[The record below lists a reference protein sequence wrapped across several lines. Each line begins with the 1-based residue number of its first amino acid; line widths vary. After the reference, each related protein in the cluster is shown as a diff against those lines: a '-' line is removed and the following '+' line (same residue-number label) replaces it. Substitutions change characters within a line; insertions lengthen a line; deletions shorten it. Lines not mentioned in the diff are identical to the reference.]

1 MHRRLLAVLVP
12 LAVLLVAALGV
23 PLSVTVAEREMQE
36 TYVDRLNDVGRF
48 ASLAETALSTGRTEA
63 LHQELA
69 RYRELY
75 GIPAAVIDTS
85 GTVLLGP
92 AGAYQEAARAEP
104 ALPRIVTAALAGAR
118 SEPSGEWAPWDDS
131 ALVVAEPVGRDSEVV
146 GAVVTISDL
155 SKTRCRILVRW
166 ARLAGL
172 GLLPLIALVAVAW
185 PVSAWVLRPV
195 RELDAASSRISQGD
209 LTTRADAEAGPV
221 ELRRLA
227 GSFNTMMDAV
237 ENAVQRQRA
246 FVSDASHQLRNP
258 LTSLRLAVE
267 SLEPH
272 LRADGDGRQVYDVAV
287 DELRAM
293 QRMLNSLQASARME
307 SIRTASPVDLDAVLA
322 TRVDRWRALTA
333 TAGQTLRVDVPPGLR
348 LLEPSGGLGS
358 ILDELISNAL
368 RLSNAKVVEVTARV
382 VPGGAGGGP
391 GDGGHVGHGGGA
403 GAGRDGG
410 VCARHGGG
418 EGVGHG
424 GGAGVG
430 HVGVCAGHGGGAGA
444 GHVGG
449 DCVGHGG
456 GADDGHG
463 DASAAGGVV
472 AIAVRDD
479 GQGIDAS
486 ERAQA
491 IQRFWRS
498 PRHQNVPGTGLGLAI
513 CADLVGAAGGE
524 LRLEDG
530 LPRPDGSGHGFA
542 AVVALPVVPRVASSS
557 M

>member
-1 MHRRLLAVLVP
+1 VHRRLLIVLVP

-23 PLSVTVAEREMQE
+23 PLAATVAEREIQE

-63 LHQELA
+63 LQRELA
-69 RYRELY
+69 RYHELY
-75 GIPAAVIDTS
+75 GIPVAVIDTS

-92 AGAYQEAARAEP
+92 TGAYEEAARGEP
-104 ALPRIVTAALAGAR
+104 TLPRTVTAALAGAR
-118 SEPSGEWAPWDDS
+118 PEPSGKWAPWDDS

-155 SKTRCRILVRW
+155 SKTRRHILLRW
-166 ARLAGL
+166 AQLALL

-195 RELDAASSRISQGD
+195 RELDAASSRISLGD
-209 LTTRADAEAGPV
+209 LTIRADAEAGPV

-272 LRADGDGRQVYDVAV
+272 LRAAGGGREVYDVAV
-287 DELRAM
+287 DELKAM

-307 SIRTASPVDLDAVLA
+307 SIRTTSPVDLDAVLV

-333 TAGQTLRVDVPPGLR
+333 TAGQTLAVDVPPGLR
-348 LLEPSGGLGS
+348 LLEPTGGLGS

-368 RLSNAKVVEVTARV
+368 RLSDAGAVEVTARV
-382 VPGGAGGGP
+382 VPDDAGAGAGGG
-391 GDGGHVGHGGGA
+391 GGHGGGL
-403 GAGRDGG
+403 GPGGG
-410 VCARHGGG
+410 VWPSGGSGPGGG
-418 EGVGHG
+418 GGHG
-424 GGAGVG
+424 GGGPGSGVWP
-430 HVGVCAGHGGGAGA
+430 GGGG
-444 GHVGG
+444 
-449 DCVGHGG
+449 
-456 GADDGHG
+456 GHG
-463 DASAAGGVV
+463 DVSGVEGVV
-472 AIAVRDD
+472 TITVSDD

-491 IQRFWRS
+491 LQRFWRS
-498 PRHQNVPGTGLGLAI
+498 PRHQNVTGTGLGLAI

-524 LRLEDG
+524 LRLEEG
-530 LPRPDGSGHGFA
+530 LPRPDGTGHGFA
-542 AVVALPVVPRVASSS
+542 AVITLPAVPRVPSSDALAPS
-557 M
+557 PV

>member
-1 MHRRLLAVLVP
+1 MLVVLVP
-12 LAVLLVAALGV
+12 LAVLLIAALGV

-36 TYVDRLNDVGRF
+36 VYVDRLNDIGRF

-63 LHQELA
+63 LHQELT
-69 RYRELY
+69 RYHDLY
-75 GIPAAVIDTS
+75 GIPVAVIDTS

-92 AGAYQEAARAEP
+92 AGAYQQAARSEP

-118 SEPSGEWAPWDDS
+118 SEPSAEWAPWHDS

-155 SKTRCRILVRW
+155 SAARDRILVRW
-166 ARLAGL
+166 AQLAAL
-172 GLLPLIALVAVAW
+172 GLLPLIALIAVAW

-195 RELDAASSRISQGD
+195 RELDAATARISRGD

-272 LRADGDGRQVYDVAV
+272 LPAAGNGRQVYEVAV
-287 DELRAM
+287 DELKAM

-307 SIRTASPVDLDAVLA
+307 SMRTASPVDLDAVLA

-333 TAGQTLRVDVPPGLR
+333 TAGQTLAVDVPPGLR
-348 LLEPSGGLGS
+348 LLEPPGGLGS
-358 ILDELISNAL
+358 VLDELISNAL
-368 RLSNAKVVEVTARV
+368 RLSDARVVEVSARA
-382 VPGGAGGGP
+382 VP
-391 GDGGHVGHGGGA
+391 A
-403 GAGRDGG
+403 GAG
-410 VCARHGGG
+410 
-418 EGVGHG
+418 
-424 GGAGVG
+424 
-430 HVGVCAGHGGGAGA
+430 
-444 GHVGG
+444 
-449 DCVGHGG
+449 
-456 GADDGHG
+456 
-463 DASAAGGVV
+463 DATGVV
-472 AIAVRDD
+472 TVAVRDD
-479 GQGIDAS
+479 GRGLDAA
-486 ERAQA
+486 ERTKALR
-491 IQRFWRS
+491 RFWRS

-513 CADLVGAAGGE
+513 CADLVKAAGGE
-524 LRLEDG
+524 LRLADG

-542 AVVALPVVPRVASSS
+542 AVVVLPIVPRVASSS
-557 M
+557 DAPAPLPV

>member
-1 MHRRLLAVLVP
+1 MHRRLLVVLVP

-63 LHQELA
+63 LQQELA
-69 RYRELY
+69 RYHALY
-75 GIPAAVIDTS
+75 GIPVAVIDTS

-92 AGAYQEAARAEP
+92 VDAYQRAARGEP
-104 ALPRIVTAALAGAR
+104 ALSRVVTAALAGAR
-118 SEPSGEWAPWDDS
+118 PEPFGEWAPWDDS

-155 SKTRCRILVRW
+155 SKTRQRILVRW
-166 ARLAGL
+166 AQLAGL
-172 GLLPLIALVAVAW
+172 GLLPLVALVAVAW

-209 LTTRADAEAGPV
+209 LTIRADAEAGPV

-272 LRADGDGRQVYDVAV
+272 LGVGGGRQVYDVAV
-287 DELRAM
+287 DEVKAM

-333 TAGQTLRVDVPPGLR
+333 TAGQTLAVDVPGGLWV
-348 LLEPSGGLGS
+348 LEPTGGLGS

-368 RLSNAKVVEVTARV
+368 RLSDAGVVEVSARV
-382 VPGGAGGGP
+382 VHEEAGTGS
-391 GDGGHVGHGGGA
+391 
-403 GAGRDGG
+403 G
-410 VCARHGGG
+410 VSSTSS
-418 EGVGHG
+418 V
-424 GGAGVG
+424 
-430 HVGVCAGHGGGAGA
+430 
-444 GHVGG
+444 
-449 DCVGHGG
+449 
-456 GADDGHG
+456 
-463 DASAAGGVV
+463 SSTSGVV
-472 AIAVRDD
+472 TIVVRDD
-479 GQGIDAS
+479 GQGIEAS
-486 ERAQA
+486 ERTQA
-491 IQRFWRS
+491 LRRFWRA
-498 PRHQNVPGTGLGLAI
+498 PRHQNISGTGLGLAI

-524 LRLEDG
+524 LRLADG

-542 AVVALPVVPRVASSS
+542 AVVALPVAQPDTPKPS
-557 M
+557 

>member
-1 MHRRLLAVLVP
+1 MHRRLLVVLVP

-63 LHQELA
+63 LQQELA
-69 RYRELY
+69 RYHELY
-75 GIPAAVIDTS
+75 GIPVAVIDTS

-92 AGAYQEAARAEP
+92 AGAYQAAARAEP

-118 SEPSGEWAPWDDS
+118 PEPSGKWAPWDDS

-155 SKTRCRILVRW
+155 SKTRHRILVRW
-166 ARLAGL
+166 AQLAGL

-185 PVSAWVLRPV
+185 PVSVWVLRPV
-195 RELDAASSRISQGD
+195 RELDAASSRISLGD
-209 LTTRADAEAGPV
+209 LTIRADAEAGPV

-227 GSFNTMMDAV
+227 ESFNTMMDAV
-237 ENAVQRQRA
+237 ENAVERQRA

-272 LRADGDGRQVYDVAV
+272 LRASGNGRQVYDVAV
-287 DELRAM
+287 DELKAM
-293 QRMLNSLQASARME
+293 QRLLNSLQASARME

-333 TAGQTLRVDVPPGLR
+333 TAGQTLAVDVPPGLR
-348 LLEPSGGLGS
+348 LLEPPGGLGS

-368 RLSNAKVVEVTARV
+368 RLSDAKVVEVTARV
-382 VPGGAGGGP
+382 VRDGVDAVPDGVDAVPDDAGAGGL
-391 GDGGHVGHGGGA
+391 VT
-403 GAGRDGG
+403 
-410 VCARHGGG
+410 
-418 EGVGHG
+418 
-424 GGAGVG
+424 
-430 HVGVCAGHGGGAGA
+430 
-444 GHVGG
+444 
-449 DCVGHGG
+449 
-456 GADDGHG
+456 
-463 DASAAGGVV
+463 
-472 AIAVRDD
+472 IAVRDD

-491 IQRFWRS
+491 LRRFWRS

-530 LPRPDGSGHGFA
+530 LPRSDGSGHGLA
-542 AVVALPVVPRVASSS
+542 AVVALPVVPQMESSS
-557 M
+557 GAPAPSPA

>member
-1 MHRRLLAVLVP
+1 MFRAQRGGNPRP
-12 LAVLLVAALGV
+12 LG
-23 PLSVTVAEREMQE
+23 RG
-36 TYVDRLNDVGRF
+36 DRQ
-48 ASLAETALSTGRTEA
+48 
-63 LHQELA
+63 HQ
-69 RYRELY
+69 LY

-104 ALPRIVTAALAGAR
+104 AVPRIVTAALAGAR

-155 SKTRCRILVRW
+155 SQTRGHILVRW
-166 ARLAGL
+166 VQLAAL

-195 RELDAASSRISQGD
+195 RELDAASARISRGD
-209 LTTRADAEAGPV
+209 LTIRADAEAGPV

-272 LRADGDGRQVYDVAV
+272 LRPAGDGRQLYDVAV
-287 DELRAM
+287 DELKAM
-293 QRMLNSLQASARME
+293 RRMLNSLQASARME

-322 TRVDRWRALTA
+322 TRVNRWRALTA
-333 TAGQTLRVDVPPGLR
+333 AAGQTLVVEVPPGLR
-348 LLEPSGGLGS
+348 LLEPPGGLGS
-358 ILDELISNAL
+358 VLDELISNAL
-368 RLSNAKVVEVTARV
+368 RLSGSQTVQVTARLSPAAPDAA
-382 VPGGAGGGP
+382 PGDAARAGGL
-391 GDGGHVGHGGGA
+391 VT
-403 GAGRDGG
+403 
-410 VCARHGGG
+410 
-418 EGVGHG
+418 
-424 GGAGVG
+424 
-430 HVGVCAGHGGGAGA
+430 
-444 GHVGG
+444 
-449 DCVGHGG
+449 
-456 GADDGHG
+456 
-463 DASAAGGVV
+463 
-472 AIAVRDD
+472 IAVRDD
-479 GQGIDAS
+479 GQGIDVA

-491 IQRFWRS
+491 LGRFWRS
-498 PRHQNVPGTGLGLAI
+498 PRHQNVSGTGLGLAI

-542 AVVALPVVPRVASSS
+542 AVVALPVAAREAAADAASPV
-557 M
+557 

>member
-1 MHRRLLAVLVP
+1 MHRRLLIVLVP

-63 LHQELA
+63 LQLELE
-69 RYRELY
+69 RYHELY

-92 AGAYQEAARAEP
+92 AAAYREAARAEP
-104 ALPRIVTAALAGAR
+104 ALPRIVTAALAGTR
-118 SEPSGEWAPWDDS
+118 SEPSTEWAPWDDS

-155 SKTRCRILVRW
+155 SKTRHRILIRW
-166 ARLAGL
+166 AWLAGL

-195 RELDAASSRISQGD
+195 RELDEASSRISQGD
-209 LTTRADAEAGPV
+209 FTIRADAEAGPV

-227 GSFNTMMDAV
+227 ESFNTMMDAV
-237 ENAVQRQRA
+237 ENAVRRQRA

-272 LRADGDGRQVYDVAV
+272 LRADDTGRQMYKVAV
-287 DELRAM
+287 DELKAM
-293 QRMLNSLQASARME
+293 QRMLNSLQASARLE
-307 SIRTASPVDLDAVLA
+307 SIRTTSPVDLDAVLA

-333 TAGQTLRVDVPPGLR
+333 TAGQTLTVDVPPGLR
-348 LLEPSGGLGS
+348 MLEPTGGLGS

-368 RLSNAKVVEVTARV
+368 RLSDARVVEVSARI
-382 VPGGAGGGP
+382 VPGE
-391 GDGGHVGHGGGA
+391 
-403 GAGRDGG
+403 
-410 VCARHGGG
+410 G
-418 EGVGHG
+418 ETRN
-424 GGAGVG
+424 
-430 HVGVCAGHGGGAGA
+430 
-444 GHVGG
+444 
-449 DCVGHGG
+449 
-456 GADDGHG
+456 G
-463 DASAAGGVV
+463 DASGTGARVM
-472 AIAVRDD
+472 IAVRDD
-479 GQGIDAS
+479 GQGIDPA

-491 IQRFWRS
+491 LQRFWRS

-524 LRLEDG
+524 LRLEEG
-530 LPRPDGSGHGFA
+530 LPRPDGSGYGFA
-542 AVVALPVVPRVASSS
+542 AVITLPAVPREAASDAPDPPSD
-557 M
+557 

>member
-63 LHQELA
+63 LHRELA
-69 RYRELY
+69 HYHELY

-92 AGAYQEAARAEP
+92 AGAYQRAAGAEP

-146 GAVVTISDL
+146 GTVVTISDL
-155 SKTRCRILVRW
+155 SKTRYRILVRW
-166 ARLAGL
+166 AQLAAL
-172 GLLPLIALVAVAW
+172 GLLPLVALVAVAW

-195 RELDAASSRISQGD
+195 RELDAASSRISRGD
-209 LTTRADAEAGPV
+209 LTIRADAEAGPV

-227 GSFNTMMDAV
+227 ESFNTMMDAV

-272 LRADGDGRQVYDVAV
+272 LRASGDGRQVYDMAV
-287 DELRAM
+287 DELKAM
-293 QRMLNSLQASARME
+293 QRLLNSLQASARME

-322 TRVDRWRALTA
+322 TRVNRWRALTA
-333 TAGQTLRVDVPPGLR
+333 TAGQTLTVDVPPGLR
-348 LLEPSGGLGS
+348 LLEPPGGLGS
-358 ILDELISNAL
+358 VLDELISNAL
-368 RLSNAKVVEVTARV
+368 RLSDARAVEVTARV
-382 VPGGAGGGP
+382 ASGGVNAARVASGGTNTAAWLVSGGTNAGPVTASAGPRNVTAGTGPGGAATGTGP
-391 GDGGHVGHGGGA
+391 GDT
-403 GAGRDGG
+403 
-410 VCARHGGG
+410 
-418 EGVGHG
+418 
-424 GGAGVG
+424 
-430 HVGVCAGHGGGAGA
+430 
-444 GHVGG
+444 
-449 DCVGHGG
+449 
-456 GADDGHG
+456 
-463 DASAAGGVV
+463 SAAGDVV
-472 AIAVRDD
+472 VIAVRDD
-479 GQGIDAS
+479 GQGIDES

-491 IQRFWRS
+491 LRRFWRS
-498 PRHQNVPGTGLGLAI
+498 PRHQNVSGTGLGLAI

-542 AVVALPVVPRVASSS
+542 AVVRLPVVPRAASSS
-557 M
+557 GTVEPSQV

>member
-1 MHRRLLAVLVP
+1 MHRRLLVVLVP

-23 PLSVTVAEREMQE
+23 PLSITVAEREMQE

-48 ASLAETALSTGRTEA
+48 ASLAETALTTGRTEA
-63 LHQELA
+63 LQQELA
-69 RYRELY
+69 RYHDLY
-75 GIPAAVIDTS
+75 GIPVAVIDTS
-85 GTVLLGP
+85 GAVLLGP
-92 AGAYQEAARAEP
+92 TRAYQEAARGEP

-118 SEPSGEWAPWDDS
+118 PEPSGEWAPWAGS
-131 ALVVAEPVGRDSEVV
+131 ALVVAEPVGRDSEVI

-155 SKTRCRILVRW
+155 SKTRHRILLRW
-166 ARLAGL
+166 AQLAGL
-172 GLLPLIALVAVAW
+172 GLLPLVALVAVAW

-209 LTTRADAEAGPV
+209 LTIRADAEAGPV

-227 GSFNTMMDAV
+227 ESFNTMMDAV

-272 LRADGDGRQVYDVAV
+272 LRAAGNGRQVFDVAV
-287 DELRAM
+287 DELKAM
-293 QRMLNSLQASARME
+293 QRLLNSLQASARME

-333 TAGQTLRVDVPPGLR
+333 TAGQTLTVDVPPGLR
-348 LLEPSGGLGS
+348 LLEPTGGLGS

-368 RLSNAKVVEVTARV
+368 RLSDAQVVEVA
-382 VPGGAGGGP
+382 
-391 GDGGHVGHGGGA
+391 
-403 GAGRDGG
+403 
-410 VCARHGGG
+410 
-418 EGVGHG
+418 
-424 GGAGVG
+424 AGV
-430 HVGVCAGHGGGAGA
+430 ATHGAE
-444 GHVGG
+444 
-449 DCVGHGG
+449 
-456 GADDGHG
+456 ADPP
-463 DASAAGGVV
+463 AVV
-472 AIAVRDD
+472 TIVVRDD

-491 IQRFWRS
+491 LRRFWRS
-498 PRHQNVPGTGLGLAI
+498 PRHQNVSGTGLGLAI

-524 LRLEDG
+524 LRLEEG

-542 AVVALPVVPRVASSS
+542 AVVALPVVPHVTSSPGTPAPS
-557 M
+557 PS

>member
-23 PLSVTVAEREMQE
+23 PLSVSVAEREMQE

-75 GIPAAVIDTS
+75 GIPVAVIDPS
-85 GTVLLGP
+85 GAVLLGP

-287 DELRAM
+287 DELKAM

-307 SIRTASPVDLDAVLA
+307 SIRTVSPVDLDAVLA

-333 TAGQTLRVDVPPGLR
+333 TAGQTLTVDVPPGLR

-368 RLSNAKVVEVTARV
+368 RLSDAQVVEVTARA
-382 VPGGAGGGP
+382 VP
-391 GDGGHVGHGGGA
+391 GGHVG
-403 GAGRDGG
+403 
-410 VCARHGGG
+410 
-418 EGVGHG
+418 
-424 GGAGVG
+424 
-430 HVGVCAGHGGGAGA
+430 GVCAGHGGGAGA
-444 GHVGG
+444 GHGGGVCVGHG
-449 DCVGHGG
+449 GGEGAGHGGGVCVGHGG
-456 GADDGHG
+456 GARAGHG

-472 AIAVRDD
+472 TIAVRDN
-479 GQGIDAS
+479 GQGMDAS

-524 LRLEDG
+524 LRLEEG

-557 M
+557 V

>member
-1 MHRRLLAVLVP
+1 MHRRLLVVLVP

-63 LHQELA
+63 LHQELT
-69 RYRELY
+69 RYHELY
-75 GIPAAVIDTS
+75 GIPVALIDTS
-85 GTVLLGP
+85 GAVLLGP
-92 AGAYQEAARAEP
+92 AGPYEEAARTEP
-104 ALPRIVTAALAGAR
+104 ALVRIVTAALAGAR
-118 SEPSGEWAPWDDS
+118 SEPSGEWAPWADS

-146 GAVVTISDL
+146 GAVVAISDL
-155 SKTRCRILVRW
+155 SETRSRILVRW

-172 GLLPLIALVAVAW
+172 GLLPLLALAAVAW

-195 RELDAASSRISQGD
+195 RELDAATSRISEGD

-227 GSFNTMMDAV
+227 ASFNTMMDAV

-267 SLEPH
+267 SLAPH
-272 LRADGDGRQVYDVAV
+272 LSPGGRPVFDVAV
-287 DELRAM
+287 DELKAM

-307 SIRTASPVDLDAVLA
+307 SMRTASPVDLDEVLA
-322 TRVDRWRALTA
+322 TRVERWRALTA
-333 TAGQTLRVDVPPGLR
+333 SAGQTLAVDVPPGLR
-348 LLEPSGGLGS
+348 LLEPPGGLGS
-358 ILDELISNAL
+358 VLDELISNAL
-368 RLSNAKVVEVTARV
+368 RLS
-382 VPGGAGGGP
+382 
-391 GDGGHVGHGGGA
+391 GA
-403 GAGRDGG
+403 GA
-410 VCARHGGG
+410 VA
-418 EGVGHG
+418 V
-424 GGAGVG
+424 
-430 HVGVCAGHGGGAGA
+430 
-444 GHVGG
+444 
-449 DCVGHGG
+449 
-456 GADDGHG
+456 
-463 DASAAGGVV
+463 SATAATDVV

-479 GQGIDAS
+479 GQGLSVD
-486 ERAQA
+486 ERTKALR
-491 IQRFWRS
+491 RFWRS

-513 CADLVGAAGGE
+513 CADLVGAAGGQ

-542 AVVALPVVPRVASSS
+542 AVVALPVVDA
-557 M
+557 

>member
-63 LHQELA
+63 LHQELTHYH
-69 RYRELY
+69 RLY
-75 GIPAAVIDTS
+75 GIPVAVIDMS

-92 AGAYQEAARAEP
+92 AGAYREAARAEP

-118 SEPSGEWAPWDDS
+118 SEPSWEWAPWDDS

-146 GAVVTISDL
+146 GTVVTISDL
-155 SKTRCRILVRW
+155 SRTRHRILVRW
-166 ARLAGL
+166 AQLAGL
-172 GLLPLIALVAVAW
+172 GLLPLVALVAVAW

-195 RELDAASSRISQGD
+195 RELDAASSRISRGD
-209 LTTRADAEAGPV
+209 LTIRADAEAGPV

-227 GSFNTMMDAV
+227 ESFNTMMDAV

-272 LRADGDGRQVYDVAV
+272 LRASGDGRQVYDVAV
-287 DELRAM
+287 DELKAM

-322 TRVDRWRALTA
+322 TRVDRWQALTA
-333 TAGQTLRVDVPPGLR
+333 TAGQTLAVDVPPGLR
-348 LLEPSGGLGS
+348 LLEPPGGLGS
-358 ILDELISNAL
+358 VLDELISNAL
-368 RLSNAKVVEVTARV
+368 RLSDARVVEVTARV
-382 VPGGAGGGP
+382 APGRTSTAP
-391 GDGGHVGHGGGA
+391 VAPGGA
-403 GAGRDGG
+403 GAGP
-410 VCARHGGG
+410 
-418 EGVGHG
+418 
-424 GGAGVG
+424 
-430 HVGVCAGHGGGAGA
+430 
-444 GHVGG
+444 
-449 DCVGHGG
+449 
-456 GADDGHG
+456 G
-463 DASAAGGVV
+463 DASAAGEVV
-472 AIAVRDD
+472 TIAVRDD

-491 IQRFWRS
+491 LQRFWRS

-524 LRLEDG
+524 LRLEEG
-530 LPRPDGSGHGFA
+530 LPRPDGSGRGFA
-542 AVVALPVVPRVASSS
+542 AVVALPVVPRVASPAGDPAPSQV
-557 M
+557 